1 MRRLSTLIAVPVV
14 ALVLAGAAAGS
25 PHGAT
30 VCAHGCAY
38 TSIQAA
44 ISAASPGATITIAP
58 GKYVENLVVDRPLT
72 LLGSGNGTVL
82 YPAVSGPTC
91 AGGSLC
97 AGGSNMI
104 LVQSSDVTIESLRLE
119 GDNPALTSGVVAG
132 GADIDARNGIITD
145 HTLGVP
151 ITNLTVRDVTVADIY
166 LRGIYASTGN
176 GTFAFTDNRVDNVQA
191 DPASIAIFAFTSS
204 GVMSGNRV
212 THASDAISAN
222 WSNGIQFL
230 DNDVSQSASGIHTDN
245 SGEFGSTDLIR
256 GNRVHDCTTDG
267 YGIWVFAPYSSPT
280 VDGNRVSGC
289 AVGLAVF
296 GSQAAGAAP
305 TFSNNDV
312 NGDGAQASGSDGTY
326 GAYIATD
333 LLGYGTGDATATLT
347 GNRFAHF
354 TTGLFVTQTRMFYGG
369 PGGSQATVTAHG
381 DSFVDNGTGAN
392 GDTGTVVDAS
402 GSWWGCKAGPNAG
415 GDCDTAVGTVQYTPW
430 LTTPPGFDGRSGD
443 GSHDRPHGGGG
454 PGERPHSDSNG
465 H

>member
-1 MRRLSTLIAVPVV
+1 MLRLCTLAAVS
-14 ALVLAGAAAGS
+14 AAVLALAGPATS
-25 PHGAT
+25 APRPLT

-38 TSIQAA
+38 ATIQAA
-44 ISAASPGATITIAP
+44 ISAASPGATITVAP
-58 GKYVENLVVDRPLT
+58 GTYVENLVVDRPVTLT
-72 LLGSGNGTVL
+72 GSGDATVL
-82 YPAVSGPTC
+82 YPAASGPTC

-104 LVQSSDVTIESLRLE
+104 LVRSSDVTIENLRLE
-119 GDNPALTSGVVAG
+119 GDNPALTSGVVVG
-132 GADIDARNGIITD
+132 GADVDARNGIITD

-151 ITNLTVRDVTVADIY
+151 ITNLTVQDVRVADVY
-166 LRGIYASTGN
+166 LRGIYASSGN
-176 GTFAFTDNRVDNVQA
+176 GTFTFADNRVDNVQG
-191 DPASIAIFAFTSS
+191 DYASIAIFAFTSS
-204 GVMSGNRV
+204 GVMRDNRV
-212 THASDAISAN
+212 TRASDAISAN
-222 WSNGIQFL
+222 WSHGIQFL
-230 DNDVSQSASGIHTDN
+230 GNDVSQSASGIHTDN

-289 AVGLAVF
+289 AVGIALF

-305 TFSNNDV
+305 TFSNNDL

-354 TTGLFVTQTRMFYGG
+354 TAGLFATQTRMFYGG
-369 PGGSQATVTAHG
+369 PGGGQTTVTAHG
-381 DSFVDNGTGAN
+381 NEFVENGTGAN

-402 GSWWGCKAGPNAG
+402 GNWWGCEAGPNAG
-415 GDCDTAVGTVQYTPW
+415 DGCDTAVGTVQFAPW
-430 LTTPPGFDGRSGD
+430 LTKPPQ
-443 GSHDRPHGGGG
+443 
-454 PGERPHSDSNG
+454 E
-465 H
+465 